1 MNFEWDENK
10 DKINIKKHGV
20 SFDTASRIFL
30 DPNRIEKFDIN
41 NSDYEDRIISI
52 GFYEKVLY
60 VVYTERMDNIRIISA
75 RKADKGEINEYY
87 QANNFRR
94 N

>member
-1 MNFEWDENK
+1 MNFEWDEEKNK
-10 DKINIKKHGV
+10 LNIKKHGI
-20 SFDTASRIFL
+20 SFDFAIKIFS
-30 DPNRIEKFDIN
+30 DIYRIEKFDIN